1 VAEVASTGRGCQDGS
16 VYRQGITA
24 WIIATV
30 VVCAALGALAGHQ
43 LGDGRAGNI
52 ALISATC
59 AVLGSFLPGSVLLV
73 RTRLRNR
80 AKPGDGG
87 RPRAGAA

>member
-1 VAEVASTGRGCQDGS
+1 VAEVASTGQGCQDGS
-16 VYRQGITA
+16 VYRHGITG

-43 LGDGRAGNI
+43 LGDGRAGNV

-59 AVLGSFLPGSVLLV
+59 AVLGSFVPGSLL
-73 RTRLRNR
+73 RLRSLLR
-80 AKPGDGG
+80 ARARPDGGG
-87 RPRAGAA
+87 RPGAGAA

>member
-1 VAEVASTGRGCQDGS
+1 MTSAALGCQDGS

-24 WIIATV
+24 WIIAAV
-30 VVCAALGALAGHQ
+30 VVCAALGALAGHHV
-43 LGDGRAGNI
+43 GGGGAGNI

-59 AVLGSFLPGSVLLV
+59 AVLGSFLPGSVLLL
-73 RTRLRNR
+73 RARLRPR

-87 RPRAGAA
+87 RPRQGAA